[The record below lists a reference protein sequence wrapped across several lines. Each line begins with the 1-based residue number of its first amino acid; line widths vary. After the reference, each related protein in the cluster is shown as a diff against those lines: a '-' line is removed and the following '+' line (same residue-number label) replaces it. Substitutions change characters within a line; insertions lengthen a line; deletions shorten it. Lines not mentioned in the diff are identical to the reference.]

1 MKDNQHEQLFT
12 ELTAEFE
19 ATAIQ
24 ELDNETAAAIG
35 GGYNIQFYDN
45 NNFTELLG
53 SWNDGGKPTLISN
66 DKISSIIVNDG
77 EWRLYADPNYKG
89 AAHTYGPGKY
99 VLPSDLNN
107 KVSSFIRVG

>member
-1 MKDNQHEQLFT
+1 MKVNQHEQLFT
-12 ELTAEFE
+12 EL
-19 ATAIQ
+19 TAIQ

-45 NNFTELLG
+45 NNYTELLG
-53 SWNDGGKPTLISN
+53 SWNDGGKPTLINN

-77 EWRLYADPNYKG
+77 SWRLYADANYKG